1 MSLRSYYGSLA
12 REAGYSV
19 AKGMALPFLRR
30 QVFASG
36 QHAMSFPTATYAPWL
51 TDVDF
56 QRAYRAVRDHT
67 LVDMWRCFGLWQL
80 VAQVSD
86 VPGAILEVGVW
97 RGGTGALM
105 ARRAQLLGN
114 TEPVYLCDTWEGVVN
129 SDTIDTHY
137 HDGEHADTSLETV
150 RDLVEQRMGLTQVQ
164 TFQGVFPAE
173 TGGQLEDRALRF
185 VHIDVDVY
193 RSAADTFFWA
203 WPRLA
208 DGGIVVFDDYGFPST
223 QGVTCFVDEQR
234 FGSDRVFFHNLNG
247 HAIFVKKPA

>member
-1 MSLRSYYGSLA
+1 MNLRSYYGSLA
-12 REAGYSV
+12 RAAGYSV

-30 QVFASG
+30 QIFASG
-36 QHAMSFPTATYAPWL
+36 QHAMSFPTATYAPWQ

-56 QRAYRAVRDHT
+56 QRAYQTVRDYT
-67 LVDMWRCFGLWQL
+67 LVDMWRCYELWQL

-137 HDGEHADTSLETV
+137 HDGEHADTSLEIV
-150 RDLVEQRMGLTQVQ
+150 RQLVEHHMGLATVS
-164 TFQGVFPAE
+164 TFKGIFPAQ
-173 TGGQLEDRALRF
+173 TGEQIEDQPLRF

-203 WPRLA
+203 WPRLSP
-208 DGGIVVFDDYGFPST
+208 GGIVVFDDYGFPST
-223 QGVTCFVDEQR
+223 QGVTRFVDEQR
-234 FGSDRVFFHNLNG
+234 FGRDRVFFHNLNG
-247 HAIFVKKPA
+247 HAILVKKSA